1 MKALTA
7 ILFILGLGWALIG
20 WIVVLMPFGALDPS
34 RGISGRETIWAII
47 LSLLVLLGYAIW
59 LGWGFRWLTGTYHFC
74 GYRAFWLISLASHLL
89 WAFILPPAIS
99 AVWRIDESFHSF
111 WSQPDEVWTTGE
123 GLPYRTWI
131 AINVIVAI
139 YCLIR
144 GDDSARTR
152 KNAEQVVAP
161 NGP

>member
-1 MKALTA
+1 MKTLTA

-34 RGISGRETIWAII
+34 RGISGGETMWAII

-74 GYRAFWLISLASHLL
+74 GHRTFWISSLASHLL
-89 WAFILPPAIS
+89 WAFLLPPAIS
-99 AVWRIDESFHSF
+99 AAWSIDETLQSF
-111 WSQPDEVWTTGE
+111 WCQPDEIWATGE

-131 AINVIVAI
+131 VINVIVAI
-139 YCLIR
+139 YSLIR
-144 GDDSARTR
+144 GDDSARC
-152 KNAEQVVAP
+152 KIQSEQIAP
-161 NGP
+161 